1 MEETLEEVS
10 EKIYPP
16 RITWIKSFAKVES
29 EAFKKGAKW
38 QQERSYSEEEVNQII
53 KLARQIKDN
62 KDLFDLNDILGFT
75 EICTHNWE
83 LLSEKEILEQFKKK

>member
-29 EAFKKGAKW
+29 EAFKRGAKW
-38 QQERSYSEEEVNQII
+38 QQERSYSEEEVHKIVESYQNNVENNPLHITY
-53 KLARQIKDN
+53 DSW
-62 KDLFDLNDILGFT
+62 F
-75 EICTHNWE
+75 
-83 LLSEKEILEQFKKK
+83 EQFKKK